1 MYSFS
6 SDLIRKIK
14 TVVVREL
21 FRMAED
27 FKVTPW
33 EVTGDIDYELLQ
45 ERFGTTS
52 IDGVLLE
59 RLEGYGEIHPML
71 RRGIFYSHRDVNSLL
86 DEYDKGNKFVLYTGR
101 GPSGNTHLGHI
112 MPWVFNKW
120 IQDVFDVEMLFQM
133 TDDEKFLFKDLTLE
147 QTRSMAYE
155 NALDFVALGFNPEK
169 TKIILDTENIKTLYP
184 IALKVSKKITFSTAR
199 AVFGFDNSTN
209 LGSIFFTSIQAAPA
223 FLPTEEAGKQ
233 VPCLIPC
240 GIDQDPHFRVA
251 RDVAP
256 GLGYPKPTMIY
267 CKMFPGLGG
276 GDKMSSSNENATIF
290 TTDKPKVVKKKVGR
304 AFTGGCVTVE
314 EQREKGGNPE
324 VCAVFKYFFY
334 MFEQDDSKV
343 NELAVKCR
351 SGGILCGECKAEL
364 TSRINLF
371 LEEHQAKREKA
382 REIVDKM
389 TFCGFKWNKD
399 GE

>member
-1 MYSFS
+1 
-6 SDLIRKIK
+6 
-14 TVVVREL
+14 
-21 FRMAED
+21 MAED

-33 EVTGDIDYELLQ
+33 EVTGDIDYGLLQ

-52 IDGVLLE
+52 IDDALLE

-71 RRGIFYSHRDVNSLL
+71 RRGIFYSHRDVNLLL
-86 DEYDKGNKFVLYTGR
+86 DEFDKGNKFVLYTGR

-155 NALDFVALGFNPEK
+155 NALDFVALGFDPKK

-184 IALKVSKKITFSTAR
+184 IALKVSKKITFSTAK

-209 LGSIFFTSIQAAPA
+209 LGSIFFTSVQAAPA
-223 FLPTEEAGKQ
+223 FLPTEEAGRQ

-251 RDVAP
+251 RDVAN

-267 CKMFPGLGG
+267 CKMFPGLSG
-276 GDKMSSSNENATIF
+276 GDKMSSSDENATIY
-290 TTDKPKVVKKKVGR
+290 TTDEPKVVKKKVGR

-334 MFEQDDSKV
+334 MFEKDDSKV

-351 SGGILCGECKAEL
+351 AGGILCGECKAEL
-364 TSRINLF
+364 TTRINVF

-382 REIVDKM
+382 REIVDRM
-389 TFCGFKWNKD
+389 TYDGFKWNKD

>member
-1 MYSFS
+1 
-6 SDLIRKIK
+6 
-14 TVVVREL
+14 
-21 FRMAED
+21 MAED

-45 ERFGTTS
+45 KRFGTTS
-52 IDGVLLE
+52 IDDVLLE

-71 RRGIFYSHRDVNSLL
+71 RRGIFYSHRDVNLLL

-101 GPSGNTHLGHI
+101 GPSGNTHLGHL

-155 NALDFVALGFNPEK
+155 NALDFVALGFDPEK

-184 IALKVSKKITFSTAR
+184 IALKVSKKITFSTAK

-209 LGSIFFTSIQAAPA
+209 IGSIFFTSIQAAPA
-223 FLPTEEAGKQ
+223 FLPTEEAGEQ

-240 GIDQDPHFRVA
+240 GIDQDPHFRAA

-267 CKMFPGLGG
+267 CKMFPGLSG
-276 GDKMSSSNENATIF
+276 GDKMSSSDENATIY
-290 TTDKPKVVKKKVGR
+290 TTDKPKAVKKKVGR

-324 VCAVFKYFFY
+324 ICAVFKYFFY
-334 MFEQDDSKV
+334 MFEKDDSKV

-351 SGGILCGECKAEL
+351 SGGILCGECKVEL
-364 TSRINLF
+364 TTRINTF
-371 LEEHQAKREKA
+371 LEGHQAKREKA
-382 REIVDKM
+382 REVVDKM
-389 TFCGFKWNKD
+389 TYCGFKWNKD